1 MSHVCLHD
9 KTADAPLSFPLL
21 LRGDLNMV
29 RQCIILL
36 CLVVFSGNS
45 LVSVTFGH
53 RVVKRSL

>member
-1 MSHVCLHD
+1 MFVCTTKH
-9 KTADAPLSFPLL
+9 AGAPLSFPLL

-36 CLVVFSGNS
+36 CLAVFSGNS
-45 LVSVTFGH
+45 LVFVTFAR